1 MKIIATAFC
10 ALLVHAAD
18 AIALEKG
25 APTWSEITGARHYLA
40 TANRVPA
47 IIKSIDGHVY
57 TGGVMRVGPGK
68 RTIVVQAPH
77 RKTLQGPNKRIVID
91 IAPCMRYYMNAQFD
105 NSTSAEWK
113 PVVAYVDHIVGC
125 RIGAPAGVPTS
136 PAVPT

>member
-1 MKIIATAFC
+1 MKIIATVLC
-10 ALLVHAAD
+10 GSLLHAVD
-18 AIALEKG
+18 AGALEQSV
-25 APTWSEITGARHYLA
+25 PTWSEITGARYYLA
-40 TANRVPA
+40 TSNRVPA
-47 IIKSIDGHVY
+47 VIKSIDGRAY
-57 TGGVMRVGPGK
+57 TDRVVRIQPGK